1 MKRRERKKLT
11 RSNEMQL
18 RYQNGYCGKESQNLV
33 GKSEVVLTKPKRA
46 FKKAHFIPRGSTG
59 KAN

>member
-1 MKRRERKKLT
+1 MLT
-11 RSNEMQL
+11 CSNEMQL
-18 RYQNGYCGKESQNLV
+18 WYQNGYCGKESENLV
-33 GKSEVVLTKPKRA
+33 GNSEVVLRKPKRA

>member
-1 MKRRERKKLT
+1 MLT
-11 RSNEMQL
+11 CSNEKQL
-18 RYQNGYCGKESQNLV
+18 WYQNGYCGKKSENLV
-33 GKSEVVLTKPKRA
+33 GNSEVVLRKPKGA